1 MPNIKSSIKRV
12 RIESNRT
19 AQNKH
24 QRSKMRTT
32 LKNAFLAI
40 ENQENAEEAVKNATK
55 LLDQAA
61 NNGIISKQKAA
72 RHKSQLQKALQAQ
85 A

>member
-12 RIESNRT
+12 RIESSRT

-61 NNGIISKQKAA
+61 NKGIISKQKAG
-72 RHKSQLQKALQAQ
+72 RHKSQLQKALKA
-85 A
+85 